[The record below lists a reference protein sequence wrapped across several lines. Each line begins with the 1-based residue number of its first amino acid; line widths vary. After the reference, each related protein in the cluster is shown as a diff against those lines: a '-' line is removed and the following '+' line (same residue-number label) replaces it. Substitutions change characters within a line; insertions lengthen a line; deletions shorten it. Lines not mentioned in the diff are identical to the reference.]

1 MTENDDFMDRTAR
14 FRGELVAYCYR
25 MTGSAE
31 EAEDLVQETYLRA
44 WRSRAGFEG
53 RSSERT
59 WLYRIATNVCLTA
72 LDRRAR
78 RPLPSGLGGPQEDLA
93 APLVPGDDV
102 PWLRPLPGALLAAE
116 GADPAAVTAARAGIR
131 LAFVAALQYLSS
143 RQRAMLILRDVLEWP
158 AADVAG
164 LLGTTTTA
172 VNSGLRRARAQL
184 AQALPAEDE
193 LAEPTDPRL
202 RAALARFTA
211 AFENADVG
219 LLAELLR
226 RDATLEMPPLR
237 SWFAGRAAV
246 TRWFAAVP
254 QFAAPGQFRLV
265 PVTANGQPAFAVYV
279 RGADGAFHSHLLTVP
294 SVTATGI
301 ARIVAFLEPAL
312 VTSFGLPLEYPAAAA
327 TGAARAGLPSEPP
340 TAGGL
345 TSDLRRID
353 MGDGQIAGVTAVV
366 TGASR
371 GLGRGIAVALSDAG
385 ARVIGIARERG
396 PLEELRAQL
405 GESFTAVT
413 ADAADPVAAG
423 HLVDAYRPGILVL
436 NAGASPLPRPV
447 QRHTWETFSRTW
459 DVDVKQAFHWTR
471 EALTAPL
478 APGSTVIA
486 LSSGAALR
494 GSPLSGGYAGA
505 KAAIRWLTAYAA
517 EESARAGLG
526 IRFVSL
532 LPQITPKTELGAAAV
547 AAYAAR
553 YGITE
558 AAYLANLG
566 GQLLTPQD
574 AGKAVTDLVAGT
586 GGDKEA
592 YLLTAAGLN
601 PLP

>member
-1 MTENDDFMDRTAR
+1 MDRTGL
-14 FRGELVAYCYR
+14 FRGDLVAYCYR
-25 MTGSAE
+25 MMGSAE

-44 WRSRAGFEG
+44 WRSQAGFEG

-72 LDRRAR
+72 LERRGR
-78 RPLPSGLGGPQEDLA
+78 RPLPAGLGGPQDDPG
-93 APLVPGDDV
+93 APLVPGPDV
-102 PWLRPLPGALLAAE
+102 PWLRPLPDALLAAE
-116 GADPAAVTAARAGIR
+116 GTDPAAVAASRAGIR
-131 LAFVAALQYLSS
+131 LAFVAALQYLSA
-143 RQRAMLILRDVLEWP
+143 RQRAMLILRDVLKWP
-158 AADVAG
+158 AADVAE

-184 AQALPAEDE
+184 AQAMPAEDK
-193 LAEPTDPRL
+193 LAEPSDPEL
-202 RAALARFTA
+202 RATLERFSS

-226 RDATLEMPPLR
+226 KDAVLEMPPTLT
-237 SWFAGRAAV
+237 WFAGREAV
-246 TRWFAAVP
+246 ARFFGAIP
-254 QFAAPGQFRLV
+254 QFATPGGFRLI
-265 PVTANGQPAFAVYV
+265 PVAANGQPAFAVYV
-279 RGADGAFHSHLLTVP
+279 RTADGAFHSHALTVL

-301 ARIVAFLEPAL
+301 ARIVTFLDPDLA
-312 VTSFGLPLEYPAAAA
+312 TSFGLPLEYPASAA
-327 TGAARAGLPSEPP
+327 TPAGPAGLSNRPP
-340 TAGGL
+340 GEGGR
-345 TSDLRRID
+345 TSSDLRRIT
-353 MGDGQIAGVTAVV
+353 MGDGQLTGATALV

-371 GLGRGIAVALSDAG
+371 GLGRGIAVALSNAG

-396 PLEELRAQL
+396 PLEELRSEL

-423 HLVDAYRPGILVL
+423 HLIDAYRPAILVL
-436 NAGASPLPRPV
+436 NAGASPLPRPI

-459 DVDVKQAFHWTR
+459 EVDVKQAFHWTR
-471 EALTAPL
+471 EALLAPL

-505 KAAIRWLTAYAA
+505 KAAIKWLTSYAA
-517 EESARAGLG
+517 EESARDALG

-532 LPQITPKTELGAAAV
+532 LPQLTPETELGAAAV

-553 YGITE
+553 YGITQ
-558 AAYLANLG
+558 AAYTDSLG
-566 GQLLTPQD
+566 GRVLTPD
-574 AGKAVTDLVAGT
+574 HAGKAVTDLVT
-586 GGDKEA
+586 ESSYDRDA
-592 YLLTAAGLN
+592 YLLTAAGLT